1 VLAAYTQLRLARQA
15 GCDQRLPWERPQPQP
30 RLSPYRVRRG
40 FPRPLCAPSARLWP
54 RRNPPDAPPR
64 PAQGPALWACDPVP
78 GDQEARQE
86 AEEEAA
92 HDREGRLTRLAAF
105 HDR

>member
-1 VLAAYTQLRLARQA
+1 VDFRGRCARPRLACGRA
-15 GCDQRLPWERPQPQP
+15 ETLRML
-30 RLSPYRVRRG
+30 
-40 FPRPLCAPSARLWP
+40 
-54 RRNPPDAPPR
+54 PR